1 MKHFRILFLAISI
14 ACLSALPATA
24 NSSNESAMLFPQFEN
39 GFAVLRSNNARI
51 PAQFNYDVVAERM
64 LFYNAYGELLEMEA
78 NGVVMVRVG
87 ERTFIPSGRL
97 FYERIAVGD
106 HAFYVRHRIQP
117 FTRTAA
123 TGGSTYTNIRHT
135 VGDGGVVLEDANSR
149 TQAVGVQFSGTTVS
163 TAGMGSIMGVA
174 QTHSYRELSS
184 VFVRD
189 GRRFVQIS
197 SLRRLTNLFRPHQ
210 ARIEAFANENETNF
224 SNVEDVRAIVA
235 YALSL

>member
-1 MKHFRILFLAISI
+1 MKKILFLAISI

-64 LFYNAYGELLEMEA
+64 LFYNAYGELLEVEA
-78 NGVVMVRVG
+78 NSVVTVVVG
-87 ERTFIPSGRL
+87 ERTFIPSGRR
-97 FYERIAVGD
+97 FYERITVGN
-106 HAFYVRHRIQP
+106 HAFYVRH
-117 FTRTAA
+117 
-123 TGGSTYTNIRHT
+123 NIRINTRVATAGHNT
-135 VGDGGVVLEDANSR
+135 YSDIQQGVAI
-149 TQAVGVQFSGTTVS
+149 ATVS
-163 TAGMGSIMGVA
+163 SAGRASIMGVNP
-174 QTHSYRELSS
+174 TFTYRDVSS
-184 VFVRD
+184 VFIRD

-224 SNVEDVRAIVA
+224 SNVEDVRAIVT